1 MHRVLA
7 TAVPRCLST
16 FILAALPLSAENTRR
31 AQIKVAAIEVAK
43 IESDEIS
50 LPAEFLVAL
59 YENLIHQLE
68 KRGFSAVYRP
78 GDRSAA
84 TVDDRV
90 VLHSTVPC
98 FKRGSETERKVTTVA
113 GATSI
118 TVHCQFTRPDGT
130 PVLERDIAVNVR
142 FFGAN
147 LQQPMNLQER
157 RLM

>member
-1 MHRVLA
+1 MHRVLP

-16 FILAALPLSAENTRR
+16 FILAALPRSAEKTRR
-31 AQIKVAAIEVAK
+31 AQIKVAAIEVAM
-43 IESDEIS
+43 IESDEIP

-68 KRGFSAVYRP
+68 KQGFSAVCRP
-78 GDRSAA
+78 GDRNAA

-90 VLHSTVPC
+90 VLHSIVRG

-118 TVHCQFTRPDGT
+118 TVHCQFTRPHGT
-130 PVLERDIAVNVR
+130 PVLERDIALNVR

-147 LQQPMNLQER
+147 LRQPMNLQER

>member
-16 FILAALPLSAENTRR
+16 FILAALPLSAEKTRR
-31 AQIKVAAIEVAK
+31 AQIKVAAIEVAM
-43 IESDEIS
+43 IESDEIP
-50 LPAEFLVAL
+50 LPAEFLVAR
-59 YENLIHQLE
+59 YENLIHQME
-68 KRGFSAVYRP
+68 KQGFSAVYRP
-78 GDRSAA
+78 GDRNAA

-90 VLHSTVPC
+90 VLHSIVRG

-147 LQQPMNLQER
+147 LRQPMNLQER

>member
-16 FILAALPLSAENTRR
+16 FILAALPLSAEKTRR
-31 AQIKVAAIEVAK
+31 AQAKVAAVEVSM
-43 IESDEIS
+43 IESDEIP

-59 YENLIHQLE
+59 YENLLHQLE
-68 KRGFSAVYRP
+68 KQGFFGCVPAGGPQRRDCRRSRCSPQHRP
-78 GDRSAA
+78 RLQG
-84 TVDDRV
+84 
-90 VLHSTVPC
+90 
-98 FKRGSETERKVTTVA
+98 GSETERKVTTVA

-130 PVLERDIAVNVR
+130 PVLERDMAVNVR

-147 LQQPMNLQER
+147 LRQPMNLQER

>member
-1 MHRVLA
+1 
-7 TAVPRCLST
+7 
-16 FILAALPLSAENTRR
+16 
-31 AQIKVAAIEVAK
+31 
-43 IESDEIS
+43 
-50 LPAEFLVAL
+50 
-59 YENLIHQLE
+59 LIHQLE
-68 KRGFSAVYRP
+68 KQGFSAVYRP
-78 GDRSAA
+78 GDRNAA

-90 VLHSTVPC
+90 VLHSIVRGL
-98 FKRGSETERKVTTVA
+98 KRGSETERKVTTVA

-157 RLM
+157 RRM

>member
-16 FILAALPLSAENTRR
+16 FILAALALSAEKTRR
-31 AQIKVAAIEVAK
+31 AQIKVAAIEVAM
-43 IESDEIS
+43 IESDEIP

-68 KRGFSAVYRP
+68 KQGFSAVYRP
-78 GDRSAA
+78 GDRNAA

-90 VLHSTVPC
+90 VLHSIVRGL
-98 FKRGSETERKVTTVA
+98 KRGSETERKVTTVA

>member
-16 FILAALPLSAENTRR
+16 FILAALPLSAEKTRR
-31 AQIKVAAIEVAK
+31 TQIKVAAIEVAM
-43 IESDEIS
+43 IESDEIP

-68 KRGFSAVYRP
+68 KQGFSTVYRP
-78 GDRSAA
+78 GDRNAA

-90 VLHSTVPC
+90 VLHSIVRG

>member
-16 FILAALPLSAENTRR
+16 FILAALPLSAEKTRR
-31 AQIKVAAIEVAK
+31 AQIKVAAIEVAM
-43 IESDEIS
+43 IESDEIP

-68 KRGFSAVYRP
+68 KQGFSTVYRP
-78 GDRSAA
+78 GDRNAA

-90 VLHSTVPC
+90 VLHSIVRG